1 MPENMENDS
10 ILEAFNKL
18 IPYLKYF
25 FESDSNFAVTNTEK
39 FLNYV
44 QSENMRAEVKSGDLI
59 KTNGIIYK
67 AIQTGKIQSDVIPK
81 ERNGFAFKAV
91 AVPVKDNQGKISG
104 VITVGNSLKK
114 QEQMHDLSL
123 NLSTAL
129 QQITTAVTDIANI
142 AQNISEINGKLFIDA
157 QEYIEEIKK
166 TKEILQVLNNIS
178 SKTNLLGLNASIEAA
193 RAGDAGK
200 GFKIVAE
207 EIRMLSNLSTE
218 SIGKTKVILELIKEV
233 FDGFSV
239 DISKSSEMTQEQAA
253 TLQEIAAA
261 LEKIN
266 STSSV
271 LEEMSAK
278 V

>member
-1 MPENMENDS
+1 MQENMEPDS

-18 IPYLKYF
+18 IPYLKHF
-25 FESDSNFAVTNTEK
+25 FEPNSNFAVTNREK

-44 QSENMRAEVKSGDLI
+44 QSENMKVQVKPGDPI
-59 KTNGIIYK
+59 KTEGIIYK
-67 AIQTGKIQSDVIPK
+67 AIQTGKIQSDVVPK

-91 AVPVKDNQGKISG
+91 AVPIKDNQGKVSG
-104 VITVGNSLKK
+104 VITVGNSLEK
-114 QEQMHDLSL
+114 QEQMHNLSL

-129 QQITTAVTDIANI
+129 QQITAAVTDIANI
-142 AQNISEINGKLFIDA
+142 AQNIAEINGKMLIDT
-157 QEYIEEIKK
+157 QEYTEEIKR

-178 SKTNLLGLNASIEAA
+178 SKTNILGLNAAIEAA
-193 RAGDAGK
+193 RAGDAGR

-207 EIRMLSNLSTE
+207 EIRKLSNLSTE
-218 SIGKTKVILELIKEV
+218 SIGKTKGILELIKEV

-239 DISKSSEMTQEQAA
+239 DIGKSSEMTQEQAA

-266 STSSV
+266 STASV
-271 LEEMSAK
+271 LEEIAAK